1 MEKHT
6 EEISGEETPA
16 LSQEETDLLASQD
29 AEEAAAAEA
38 KEQAE
43 KEEEKGAEEKPWFKK
58 RFDALTKQRE
68 EERRRA
74 DRLEAMLEK
83 TLSQQPAP
91 KPTEPAAP
99 VYQSSK
105 PKPTLE
111 GCEFDSERYADELT
125 DWKLEQRDIQ
135 AATKRQQEEWTRQQ
149 QTKQKTVGEK
159 VAAANNEGRTK
170 FTDWDEVVL
179 APSQRFFTPALVE
192 VLAETEAPA
201 DVAYYLAKNP
211 EEGARIAGLSPVGM
225 AMALTKIEAI
235 ATIPPK
241 PKQTTKAPAPVSTVG
256 KQAGANVSEPDAAKD
271 PEAWIKWERVRCR
284 KLGKLY

>member
-1 MEKHT
+1 MDETT

-38 KEQAE
+38 SEQAE

-74 DRLEAMLEK
+74 DRLEAKLEIL
-83 TLSQQPAP
+83 TQQATP

-99 VYQSSK
+99 VYQPNK

-149 QTKQKTVGEK
+149 QTKQQTVGQK
-159 VAAANNEGRTK
+159 VAAANNEGRIK

-179 APSQRFFTPALVE
+179 APSQHFFTPALVE

-211 EEGARIAGLSPVGM
+211 EEGTRIAGLSPVGM
-225 AMALTKIEAI
+225 AMALAKIEAI

-271 PEAWIKWERVRCR
+271 PEAWIKWERERCR